1 MTIETRQ
8 RIKCI
13 AADYV
18 AVVLALLVFNI
29 CRYEWFIERESMAS
43 LADFLTSR
51 TIVTGMLVFPLMMT
65 GIYYLSGAYYD
76 VMRYSRLDM
85 LTKTIITNAIGAI
98 IIYFVILIDDIVDDK
113 ATFYE
118 MLGSLW
124 AILTFFT
131 ASERLYIAASLIR
144 KIRYKRYGYNTLIVG
159 VTQSAINMVNKLNN
173 APKVIGINILGYVNP
188 TDDPPT
194 ADDMQLPV
202 YPIADIDRVMRE
214 NNVVNLI
221 VMPHRDGIHATMELI
236 NSLFPYGKSIL
247 ISPVLMHMISGKSSF
262 GNVSGEPLIDV
273 SHPTISPSTASCKRA
288 ADIFFSALALLVLSP
303 LYITVALLIKIKSPG
318 GSIFYRQE
326 RVGFRKKKF
335 NIIKFRTMRPHAEEN
350 GPALASTDDPRI
362 TPIGRFLRKYRI
374 DELPQFWNVL
384 KGDMS
389 IVGPRPEREYYVS
402 RIVQQVPY
410 YTLIHNVRPGITSWG
425 MVKYGYATTVEEMI
439 ERLQY
444 DLVYIEN
451 ISFGV
456 DMKII
461 LYTVKTVL
469 TGKGV

>member
-29 CRYEWFIERESMAS
+29 CRYEWFIENVQSMS
-43 LADFLTSR
+43 LTGFLLCR
-51 TIVTGMLVFPLMMT
+51 TIVTGMLVFPLMMV

-85 LTKTIITNAIGAI
+85 LTKTIITNAIGSI
-98 IIYFVILIDDIVDDK
+98 VIYFVILIDDIVDDK

-124 AILTFFT
+124 LLLTLFT
-131 ASERLYIAASLIR
+131 ATERLVIATRLIR
-144 KIRYKRYGYNTLIVG
+144 RIRDKRYGYNTLIVG
-159 VTQSAINMVNKLNN
+159 VTQSAINMAAKLNK
-173 APKVIGINILGYVNP
+173 APKVIGFNIVGYINP
-188 TDDPPT
+188 TDDAPT
-194 ADDMQLPV
+194 ASDMQLPV
-202 YPIADIDRVMRE
+202 YPISDIENVMRE
-214 NNVVNLI
+214 QNVVNLI
-221 VMPHRDGIHATMELI
+221 VMPHRDGIHATMNLI
-236 NSLFPYGKSIL
+236 KSLFPYGKSIL
-247 ISPVLMHMISGKSSF
+247 ISPVLMHMISGKSTF

-288 ADIFFSALALLVLSP
+288 ADIFFSAIALALLSP
-303 LYITVALLIKIKSPG
+303 VYLAIALTIKLKSPG

-350 GPALASTDDPRI
+350 GPALSSTDDPRI
-362 TPIGRFLRKYRI
+362 TPVGRFLRKYRL

-384 KGDMS
+384 KGEMS

-402 RIVQQVPY
+402 RIVEEVPY

-425 MVKYGYATTVEEMI
+425 MVKYGYATTVDEMI